1 METRGG
7 NQSANGGEFSGWL
20 LLPWQKLSS
29 IPVTPL
35 VTLAEFSQKV
45 FSAHIFG
52 QSSRLWQICLGEYD
66 FGDCI
71 PGNYSSIGSATNMEA
86 GIVGL
91 PNVGKSTLFNA
102 LTSSAAAQSA
112 NYPFC
117 TIEPNEGV
125 VSVPDPRLGRIT
137 AKIKT
142 LKVIPAALK
151 LVDIA
156 GIVKGAS
163 EGEGLGNK
171 FLSHIRQVDAILQ
184 VVRCFSDP
192 DVIHVSGTV
201 DPLADIEIIEHELMF
216 ADIESLEGA
225 LAKAERTARSGDK
238 DAKLRIVAIQQCI
251 EHLTNEAPLRTL
263 KLPEDQARSISSF
276 GLLSAK
282 PILYVA
288 NVDDDDLLGEHE
300 LAQKV
305 REYAE
310 QVGAG
315 FVPVCAQLEAEIAEL
330 EEDDRSEMLDSIGLT
345 EPALAKLARET
356 YRTLGLQSY
365 FTAGEKEVRAWTI
378 PIGATAPEG
387 AGVIHTDFQKG
398 FIRAEVYSLEDLET
412 YGSEKEIRAAGK
424 LRVEGKAYIMQD
436 GDICNF
442 LFN

>member
-1 METRGG
+1 
-7 NQSANGGEFSGWL
+7 
-20 LLPWQKLSS
+20 
-29 IPVTPL
+29 
-35 VTLAEFSQKV
+35 
-45 FSAHIFG
+45 
-52 QSSRLWQICLGEYD
+52 
-66 FGDCI
+66 
-71 PGNYSSIGSATNMEA
+71 MEA

-424 LRVEGKAYIMQD
+424 LRVEGKAYVMQD